1 MTTKAPLDAIL
12 SSLRDPHDDDELFD
26 AMSQFA
32 ASRGL
37 TLYPAQEEALL
48 EVLSGNHVIMATP
61 TGSGK
66 SLVAMAAH
74 FVALARGQRTYYTAP
89 LKALV
94 SEKFFALVEVF
105 GSHNV
110 GMMTGDS
117 AVNPDA
123 PIICCTAEILA
134 NQALR
139 RGGEQSQDPGVDQV
153 VMDEFHFYA
162 DPQRGWAWQVPL
174 LELPRAQFVLMSATL
189 GDTSF
194 FITDIKERT
203 GRDVVEVSG
212 AERPVPLMFSYVI
225 EPLPEVIEELVT
237 THRAPVYIV
246 HFTQKDAVE
255 RAQALLSTKLSSAAE
270 KAAIVEELGAFRL
283 ALGLGSC
290 CRSFCGTGWGFTTRE
305 CYRSTGGWWSGSP
318 KRGYSRWCV
327 GRTRWGWELMFLFE
341 PCC

>member
-270 KAAIVEELGAFRL
+270 KAAIVEELGAFRF
-283 ALGLGSC
+283 GSGFGKLLSKFL
-290 CRSFCGTGWGFTTRE
+290 RHGVGFTTRE